1 MYKIVQE
8 VELATQK
15 KIHTA
20 KLEAPQR
27 GKENI
32 FRQKLNLINNTYAPQ
47 LNHMVWNPITN
58 NTKTCK
64 PYTPFNDRGITTI
77 AICESEFNANV
88 IRFPLANVPR
98 YYLFDWRHNRTSRIW
113 IYMNIF
119 SHKSIAVTNS
129 RAPKLSLYRAIVSN
143 EDSKIGFKYCRILI
157 MLSLKLNNR

>member
-47 LNHMVWNPITN
+47 LNHMV
-58 NTKTCK
+58 
-64 PYTPFNDRGITTI
+64 
-77 AICESEFNANV
+77 
-88 IRFPLANVPR
+88 
-98 YYLFDWRHNRTSRIW
+98 
-113 IYMNIF
+113 
-119 SHKSIAVTNS
+119 
-129 RAPKLSLYRAIVSN
+129 
-143 EDSKIGFKYCRILI
+143 
-157 MLSLKLNNR
+157 